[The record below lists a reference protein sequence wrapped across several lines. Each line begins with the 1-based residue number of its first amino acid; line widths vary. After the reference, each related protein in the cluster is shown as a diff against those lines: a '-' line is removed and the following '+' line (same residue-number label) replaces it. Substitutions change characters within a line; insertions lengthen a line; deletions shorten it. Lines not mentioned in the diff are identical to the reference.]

1 MKLKPLL
8 FIVTMVTAT
17 GLFAQDLSSAT
28 GIFKFDDET
37 SLETLFANELDDAS
51 AAGEYAAFCDGVM
64 KRPAGADGSD
74 YNPEASVLDT
84 DFSVVE
90 GVDGSKAIRVETG
103 SFLYFWH
110 GLSAD
115 SSEQYFSTSTGDPF
129 DEVYVG
135 EGVNSYTVMMD
146 VKMPDITKV
155 YTLLEINPHTTSGGK
170 SGEVVIT
177 DTKLGADYS
186 PFSGQY
192 SSATVEADKW
202 HRIAYVANVYF
213 DADSTDGNVRMYLDG
228 VLVNEVAYGSVD
240 GSSSPYAAVADGS
253 GDDNIAAFKVSGNN
267 EGPDFDNQH
276 DIDNL
281 IIFDKALSSAEIAA
295 FGGTEPA
302 EASAT
307 GIFRF
312 DDETSLE
319 TLFANE
325 LDDATAAGEYAAFCD
340 GVMKRPA
347 GADGSDYNPEASVL
361 DTDYSVVDGVDGKA
375 IRIET
380 GSFLYLWHGLSA
392 DSSKQYFSTSSGDP
406 FDEVYVGEG
415 VNNYTVMMDVKIP
428 DLAKVYT
435 LLEINPHTTSGGKSG
450 EIVITDALLG
460 ADYSPFRGQYST
472 TTVEAD
478 KWHRIAYVANV
489 YFDSDSVDGSV
500 KIYLDGVNVNEIAYG
515 SVDGSSSPYA
525 AVTDGSGDD
534 DIAAFKVCG
543 NNEGP
548 DFDNQLD
555 IDNLIIFDR
564 ALTDAEMTAYGAP
577 VTDNT
582 KVKMYDESETLHV
595 YPNPTTDFLTVDVAG
610 KAEFKL
616 YNSLGQ
622 IVLTK
627 TIDGRSNIDVRSMDK
642 GLYIVQLQDEGGK
655 VSSAKVILK

>member
-8 FIVTMVTAT
+8 FILVVSISTA
-17 GLFAQDLSSAT
+17 LFAQDLSSAT

-90 GVDGSKAIRVETG
+90 GVDGGKAIRVETG
-103 SFLYFWH
+103 SFLYLWH

-115 SSEQYFSTSTGDPF
+115 SAKQYFSTATGDPK
-129 DEVYVG
+129 DPVYVG

-146 VKMPDITKV
+146 VKMPDLAKV

-170 SGEVVIT
+170 SGEVVVT
-177 DTKLGADYS
+177 DAKLGADYS

-192 SSATVEADKW
+192 STATVEADKW

-213 DADSTDGNVRMYLDG
+213 DADSITGSVKMYLDG
-228 VLVNEVAYGSVD
+228 VLINEVAYGSVD
-240 GSSSPYAAVADGS
+240 GSSSPYAAVADGT

-267 EGPDFDNQH
+267 EGTGFDNQH

-281 IIFDKALSSAEIAA
+281 IIFDNALSSAEIAA
-295 FGGTEPA
+295 FGGTESA

-325 LDDATAAGEYAAFCD
+325 LDDASAAGEYAAFCD

-347 GADGSDYNPEASVL
+347 GADGSDYNPEESVL

-415 VNNYTVMMDVKIP
+415 VNSYTVMMDVKMP
-428 DLAKVYT
+428 DISNVYT

-450 EIVITDALLG
+450 EVVITDAKLG
-460 ADYSPFRGQYST
+460 ADYSPFSGQYST
-472 TTVEAD
+472 ATVEAD
-478 KWHRIAYVANV
+478 TWHRIAYVANV
-489 YFDSDSVDGSV
+489 YFDADSTPGSV
-500 KIYLDGVNVNEIAYG
+500 KMYLDGVMVNEIAYG

-525 AVTDGSGDD
+525 AVADGSGDD

-548 DFDNQLD
+548 DFDNQMD
-555 IDNLIIFDR
+555 IDNLIIFDN
-564 ALTDAEMTAYGAP
+564 ALTDADLAEYGAP
-577 VTDNT
+577 VIDNT
-582 KVKMYDESETLHV
+582 NIGRYDARGTLHL
-595 YPNPTTDFLTVDVAG
+595 YPNPTSDFLTVDVAG

-627 TIDGRSNIDVRSMDK
+627 SIDGRSNIDLRSMDK
-642 GLYIVQLQDEGGK
+642 GLYIVQIQDDGGK